1 MKENITEEEKLRKL
15 ARERVEFKRHLV
27 VYIVIIGFL
36 GLINLLTSRHFPWFL
51 FPAGGWGIGLIF
63 HFLAAY
69 GRCQLPRYPPGRSV
83 DSKKSHRP
91 CAEMSALES
100 VESGFQGLCHVCL

>member
-27 VYIVIIGFL
+27 VYIVIIAFL

-63 HFLAAY
+63 HFLSAY
-69 GRCQLPRYPPGRSV
+69 GPLGG
-83 DSKKSHRP
+83 
-91 CAEMSALES
+91 AMS
-100 VESGFQGLCHVCL
+100 VEKEYQKLKNKQERNRSS

>member
-1 MKENITEEEKLRKL
+1 MKENMTEEESLRKV

-63 HFLAAY
+63 HFLSAY
-69 GRCQLPRYPPGRSV
+69 GPLGGTMSEEKEYQKLKNKQEKNRS
-83 DSKKSHRP
+83 S
-91 CAEMSALES
+91 
-100 VESGFQGLCHVCL
+100 

>member
-1 MKENITEEEKLRKL
+1 MKENMTEEENLRKV

-27 VYIVIIGFL
+27 VYIVIIGIL

-51 FPAGGWGIGLIF
+51 FPAGGWGIGIIF

-69 GRCQLPRYPPGRSV
+69 GSLGGT
-83 DSKKSHRP
+83 
-91 CAEMSALES
+91 MS
-100 VESGFQGLCHVCL
+100 VEKEYQKLKNKQERNRSS

>member
-1 MKENITEEEKLRKL
+1 MKENIMEEEKLRKI
-15 ARERVEFKRHLV
+15 ARERVEFKHHLV

-63 HFLAAY
+63 HFLSAY
-69 GRCQLPRYPPGRSV
+69 GPLDR
-83 DSKKSHRP
+83 
-91 CAEMSALES
+91 AIS
-100 VESGFQGLCHVCL
+100 VEKEYQKLKKKQERNSSS

>member
-1 MKENITEEEKLRKL
+1 MTEEKNLRKV
-15 ARERVEFKRHLV
+15 ARERVEFKQHLV

-36 GLINLLTSRHFPWFL
+36 GLINLFTSRHFPWFL

-69 GRCQLPRYPPGRSV
+69 GPLGG
-83 DSKKSHRP
+83 
-91 CAEMSALES
+91 AMSEEKEYQKLKNKQERNHS
-100 VESGFQGLCHVCL
+100 S

>member
-1 MKENITEEEKLRKL
+1 MKENITEEENLRKV

-27 VYIVIIGFL
+27 VYIVIIGVL

-63 HFLAAY
+63 HFLYAY
-69 GRCQLPRYPPGRSV
+69 GSLSGVMSEEKEYQKL
-83 DSKKSHRP
+83 KKKQERHR
-91 CAEMSALES
+91 
-100 VESGFQGLCHVCL
+100 

>member
-1 MKENITEEEKLRKL
+1 MKENITEEENLRKV

-27 VYIVIIGFL
+27 VYIVIIGIL

-51 FPAGGWGIGLIF
+51 FPAGGWGIGIIF

-69 GRCQLPRYPPGRSV
+69 GSLGGT
-83 DSKKSHRP
+83 
-91 CAEMSALES
+91 MS
-100 VESGFQGLCHVCL
+100 VEKEYQKLKNKQERNRSS

>member
-15 ARERVEFKRHLV
+15 ARERVEFKIHLV

-36 GLINLLTSRHFPWFL
+36 GLINLFTSRHFPWFL

-69 GRCQLPRYPPGRSV
+69 GPLGGVMSEEKEYQKLKEKQER
-83 DSKKSHRP
+83 HR
-91 CAEMSALES
+91 
-100 VESGFQGLCHVCL
+100 

>member
-1 MKENITEEEKLRKL
+1 MKENISEEEKLRKV
-15 ARERVEFKRHLV
+15 AQERVEFKRHLV

-63 HFLAAY
+63 HFLSAY
-69 GRCQLPRYPPGRSV
+69 GPLGG
-83 DSKKSHRP
+83 
-91 CAEMSALES
+91 AMS
-100 VESGFQGLCHVCL
+100 VEKEYQKLKKKQERNRSS